1 MGRVLK
7 AWHFIM
13 KFGPVQLA
21 ILLAETFCSQM
32 TENKGLKMKEGI
44 DTFMES
50 VEERAKMQLLA
61 IEMAYNIKI
70 RNKDDVARIIAAKSR
85 DKSDVLMACT
95 SISTW
100 IARNGISG
108 ETVLPIDIVMQSMK
122 AVNDNDRG

>member
-1 MGRVLK
+1 
-7 AWHFIM
+7 
-13 KFGPVQLA
+13 
-21 ILLAETFCSQM
+21 M

-85 DKSDVLMACT
+85 DKSDVLMACS

>member
-1 MGRVLK
+1 
-7 AWHFIM
+7 M

-21 ILLAETFCSQM
+21 IPLAETFCSRM

-44 DTFMES
+44 NTFMES

-85 DKSDVLMACT
+85 DKSDVLMACS

-122 AVNDNDRG
+122 AVNDIDRG

>member
-21 ILLAETFCSQM
+21 ILLAETLCSLM

-44 DTFMES
+44 NTFMES

-70 RNKDDVARIIAAKSR
+70 RNKDDVARIIAASSR
-85 DKSDVLMACT
+85 DKSDVLMACS

-122 AVNDNDRG
+122 AVNDIDRG